1 MGLFGTVLGLVGAG
15 KAKKASRQ
23 AEAAMLEELNKGLAA
38 SQQNYSDISSMFAPA
53 RDVLA
58 PTVGAMG
65 DIIGI
70 NGNPAQQG
78 ALDRLK
84 ASPMYQSL
92 FRTGEEAV
100 LQNAAATGGIRGG
113 NTQRGLADFGADTF
127 ARLIQ
132 QQLENLGGLGGIGM
146 NATGATA
153 QAGTNNAASLINLF
167 TNRGNVRG
175 GQALARGAINQGMW
189 NSAGSFLDK
198 ASGSGGIGGKITSL
212 IGKVF

>member
-1 MGLFGTVLGLVGAG
+1 MGLFSFVGGLIGAS
-15 KAKKASRQ
+15 KQKKASRA
-23 AEAAMLEELNKGLAA
+23 AEAAMIEQLNRAIT
-38 SQQNYSDISSMFAPA
+38 QNQTNYEQIRGDYAPA

-70 NGNPAQQG
+70 NGDPAQQG

-132 QQLENLGGLGGIGM
+132 QQLENLGGLGGVGM

-153 QAGTNNAASLINLF
+153 QAATNNTAALTDLF
-167 TNRGNVRG
+167 TNIGNTKAGGTLTRG
-175 GQALARGAINQGMW
+175 GITAGMW
-189 NSAGSFLDK
+189 NNAGSFLDK
-198 ASGSGGIGGKITSL
+198 ATGGGGIGNLISKVGKI
-212 IGKVF
+212 F